1 MQVTIN
7 GENRDVKEGI
17 TVLALLEDL
26 ELQPE
31 AMVVQRNDNVIERND
46 FATTQLE
53 EGDVIELVRFVGGG

>member
-7 GENRDVKEGI
+7 GENRDVKEGL

-31 AMVVQRNDNVIERND
+31 AMVVQRNENVIERSD
-46 FATTQLE
+46 FATIQLE

>member
-7 GENRDVKEGI
+7 GENRDVKEGL

-31 AMVVQRNDNVIERND
+31 AMVVQRNADVIERSD
-46 FATTQLE
+46 FAATQLE

>member
-7 GENRDVKEGI
+7 GENRDVKEGL

-26 ELQPE
+26 ELQPD
-31 AMVVQRNDNVIERND
+31 AMVVQRNENVIERSD

>member
-7 GENRDVKEGI
+7 GENRDVKEGL

-31 AMVVQRNDNVIERND
+31 AMVVQRNENVIERSD
-46 FATTQLE
+46 FAATQLE

>member
-7 GENRDVKEGI
+7 GENRDVKEGL

-31 AMVVQRNDNVIERND
+31 AMVVQRNENVIERSD
-46 FATTQLE
+46 FATIQLD

>member
-7 GENRDVKEGI
+7 GENRDVKEGL

>member
-1 MQVTIN
+1 MQVTLN
-7 GENRDVKEGI
+7 GENRDVKEGL

-31 AMVVQRNDNVIERND
+31 AMVVQRNDSVIERND

>member
-7 GENRDVKEGI
+7 GENRDVKECL